1 MLLIGRLGAR
11 DLRHRPVQ
19 AALPLLLIT
28 AATTT
33 LILGLACTGRSPA
46 SRCSFIST
54 IAAVC
59 RAMISA
65 PGRRALP

>member
-1 MLLIGRLGAR
+1 
-11 DLRHRPVQ
+11 V
-19 AALPLLLIT
+19 IT